1 MKNKAEL
8 GCDLQRAYR
17 AKDIETLRALTLQAR
32 TASKDCTA
40 LLEQWRKLWFSECRP
55 FGFEVLEIRLAGVS
69 SRLNTAAERV
79 EQYCDHR
86 ISSLEELEIQR
97 LPLLRNPGTS
107 QMHGVYFWRD
117 IVSAAKPW

>member
-1 MKNKAEL
+1 M
-8 GCDLQRAYR
+8 Q
-17 AKDIETLRALTLQAR
+17 T
-32 TASKDCTA
+32 
-40 LLEQWRKLWFSECRP
+40 